1 MHPWPHNSQMQ
12 MVHEAG
18 GRAGAAKAL
27 WSRGCHTELALLC
40 QSEQGVDAKVGSQTW
55 LSLHPHPERREGEG
69 WDTLCQ
75 AGDTVPVPPPAQAH
89 PAALECHCHLPGAEQ
104 ELPERTD
111 RASCEPSRAGEMK
124 THFPSCRFERACA
137 APGSGAG
144 ISAWHFVIPTNPA
157 QMFHIDVMI
166 NSSRGKPQEG
176 VCLQEPLCQNMRL
189 RRALPG
195 CWAGWM
201 EETLA

>member
-89 PAALECHCHLPGAEQ
+89 PAALECHCHLPRAEQ
-104 ELPERTD
+104 ELPE
-111 RASCEPSRAGEMK
+111 
-124 THFPSCRFERACA
+124 
-137 APGSGAG
+137 
-144 ISAWHFVIPTNPA
+144 
-157 QMFHIDVMI
+157 
-166 NSSRGKPQEG
+166 
-176 VCLQEPLCQNMRL
+176 
-189 RRALPG
+189 
-195 CWAGWM
+195 
-201 EETLA
+201 